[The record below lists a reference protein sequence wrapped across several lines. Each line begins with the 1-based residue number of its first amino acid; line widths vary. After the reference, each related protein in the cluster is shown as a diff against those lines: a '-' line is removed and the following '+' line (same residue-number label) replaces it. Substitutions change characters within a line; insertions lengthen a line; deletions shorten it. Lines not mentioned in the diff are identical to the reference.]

1 MGTSVLLEVCAGSLE
16 DLEAAKAGGADRVEV
31 NSGLQLGGL
40 TPSPAL
46 LEEAVRLFPRG
57 AVAMVRP
64 RPGGFCYTA
73 ADWRLLLRDAE
84 LALAAGAEGIA
95 VGVLTADREIDVPR
109 IDELVRLADSRP
121 VVFHR
126 AFDLTRDWQRS
137 LEILNE
143 LGVQRVLT
151 SGQAKTAG
159 EGAETLRAMVESSR
173 GMLIRVLAGS
183 GIRADNVK
191 SLLRRTGVQEV
202 HGTFSRPADDPGYE
216 VGPFR
221 FAAND
226 QLRVV
231 DADEVRAARRE
242 LEEDSGD

>member
-1 MGTSVLLEVCAGSLE
+1 MGNSVLLEVCAGSLE

-143 LGVQRVLT
+143 LG
-151 SGQAKTAG
+151 
-159 EGAETLRAMVESSR
+159 
-173 GMLIRVLAGS
+173 
-183 GIRADNVK
+183 IRADNVK

-202 HGTFSRPADDPGYE
+202 HGTFSRPAADPGYE

>member
-1 MGTSVLLEVCAGSLE
+1 MGNAILLEVCAGSLD
-16 DLEAAKAGGADRVEV
+16 DLESAKAGGADRVEV
-31 NSGLQLGGL
+31 NCGLQLGGL

-46 LEEAVRLFPRG
+46 LEEAVRLFPQG

-64 RPGGFCYTA
+64 RPGGFCYSP

-84 LALAAGAEGIA
+84 LALAAGVEGIA

-109 IDELVRLADSRP
+109 VDELVRLAGKRA

-126 AFDLTRDWQRS
+126 AFDLTRDWPRS

-151 SGQAKTAG
+151 SGQAGTAI
-159 EGAETLRAMVESSR
+159 EGIITLRSMVQSSR
-173 GMLIRVLAGS
+173 SMLIRILAGS
-183 GIRADNVK
+183 GIRSGNV
-191 SLLRRTGVQEV
+191 SALVRQTGVAEV
-202 HGTFSRPADDPGYE
+202 HGTFSQPAADPGYDA
-216 VGPFR
+216 GPFR
-221 FAAND
+221 FATND

-231 DADEVRAARRE
+231 DADEVRAVRRE
-242 LEEDSGD
+242 LNLSGS

>member
-1 MGTSVLLEVCAGSLE
+1 MANSVLLEVCAGSLE
-16 DLEAAKAGGADRVEV
+16 DLESAKAGGADRVEV

-46 LEEAVRLFPRG
+46 LEEAVRLFPQG

-64 RPGGFCYTA
+64 RPGGFCYSA
-73 ADWRLLLRDAE
+73 AEWRLFLRDAE
-84 LALAAGAEGIA
+84 LVLAAGAEGIA
-95 VGVLTADREIDVPR
+95 VGALTADREIDVPR
-109 IDELVRLADSRP
+109 IDEVVRLAGDRT

-126 AFDLTRDWQRS
+126 AFDLTRDWRRS

-151 SGQAKTAG
+151 SGQASTAIKG
-159 EGAETLRAMVESSR
+159 VATLRDMVESSQQLLVR
-173 GMLIRVLAGS
+173 ILAGS
-183 GIRADNVK
+183 GIRANNVRE
-191 SLLRRTGVQEV
+191 LVRRCGVSEV
-202 HGTFSRPADDPGYE
+202 HGTFSQQIPDPGYE
-216 VGPFR
+216 DGPFR
-221 FAAND
+221 FAPND

-242 LEEDSGD
+242 LNSGAD

>member
-1 MGTSVLLEVCAGSLE
+1 
-16 DLEAAKAGGADRVEV
+16 
-31 NSGLQLGGL
+31 
-40 TPSPAL
+40 
-46 LEEAVRLFPRG
+46 
-57 AVAMVRP
+57 
-64 RPGGFCYTA
+64 
-73 ADWRLLLRDAE
+73 
-84 LALAAGAEGIA
+84 
-95 VGVLTADREIDVPR
+95 
-109 IDELVRLADSRP
+109 
-121 VVFHR
+121 
-126 AFDLTRDWQRS
+126 
-137 LEILNE
+137 
-143 LGVQRVLT
+143 
-151 SGQAKTAG
+151 
-159 EGAETLRAMVESSR
+159 MVESSR